1 MIKADRLRSEKAK
14 VEDITFLFDQRDPQR
29 RKMLLAERD
38 QEYDDGV
45 RDKYLRDTRG
55 TRVTRDNNNNC
66 SPDQQQQKDD
76 QNDITDDD
84 SYDEDYTV

>member
-1 MIKADRLRSEKAK
+1 M
-14 VEDITFLFDQRDPQR
+14 EDNTFLFDQSDQQR

-55 TRVTRDNNNNC
+55 TRVTGDNNNNC
-66 SPDQQQQKDD
+66 SHDQQKDV
-76 QNDITDDD
+76 QNYSTDDD
-84 SYDEDYTV
+84 SYDEELWLREISLLMLLMLV